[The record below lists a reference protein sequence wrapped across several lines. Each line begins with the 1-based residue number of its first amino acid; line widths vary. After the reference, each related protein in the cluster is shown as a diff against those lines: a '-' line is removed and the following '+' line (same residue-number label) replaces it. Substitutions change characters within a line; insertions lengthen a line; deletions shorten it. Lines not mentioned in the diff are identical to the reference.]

1 MPRTPLLRA
10 LADLAE
16 EHRSADALGVTPA
29 ALREMRA
36 TRSAERAMDR
46 RTFLARTAAV
56 GAGLAAAAALP
67 AMRAE
72 ASDDTTG
79 VHPVVIVGAGI
90 AGLSA
95 ALTLAD
101 RGIAARVYEASDRI
115 GGRMY
120 SNTTSWADGQ
130 VSEWGGELIDTGH
143 KTVRQLA
150 QRFRLKLVDLPKS
163 EPKGT
168 TDTYYFFGGYYP
180 KAEAD
185 ADFRAVYNAT
195 KADLKAASYPTTWD
209 IGTDA
214 GRALDAMTL
223 YDWIETRV
231 PGGHASRMGQLLD
244 VAYNIEFGA
253 ETTDQSA
260 LNLVYLLGYGTSA
273 AAASLFGVS
282 DERYHIVGGNQQLPE
297 AIAASLPQPV
307 RLGWRLT
314 AIAQTADEVQLTF
327 RTGPNGNGPTRVVRA
342 QRAILTLP
350 FAVLRTIDRSGAGFD
365 ARKEQAIV
373 ELGAGRN
380 GKLQLQFTSRVWNQ
394 SGPWGKS
401 NGATY
406 SDTGYQ
412 ASWDVTRG
420 QDGASGILVDYTGGD
435 VTGAI
440 PTDTPYATDADARV
454 VAAAQT
460 FLGQVEPV
468 FPGLGAQWNGRATLS
483 VQHHDPNLRLAY
495 SYYRPGQYSAF
506 GGYEAV
512 PQGRIHFAGEHTTQ
526 DFQGYMEGGA
536 ITGVAAG
543 TEVWRALK

>member
-10 LADLAE
+10 LAGLAE
-16 EHRSADALGVTPA
+16 EFRSADALGVTPA
-29 ALREMRA
+29 ALREVRV
-36 TRSAERAMDR
+36 ERAVRSMDR

-67 AMRAE
+67 ALRAE
-72 ASDDTTG
+72 ASDDTEG
-79 VHPVVIVGAGI
+79 MHPVVIVGAGI

-101 RGIAARVYEASDRI
+101 KGIAARVYEASDRI

-143 KTVRQLA
+143 RTIRQLA
-150 QRFRLKLVDLPKS
+150 QRFRLDLVDLPKS
-163 EPKGT
+163 EPRGT
-168 TDTYYFFGGYYP
+168 EDTYYFLGGYYP

-185 ADFRAVYNAT
+185 ADFRAVYDAT
-195 KADLKAASYPTTWD
+195 KADLKAAGYPTTWD

-214 GRALDAMTL
+214 GRALDAMSL
-223 YDWIETRV
+223 YEWIETRV
-231 PGGHASRMGQLLD
+231 PGGHTSRMGQLLD

-282 DERYHIVGGNQQLPE
+282 DERYHIVGGNQQLPK
-297 AIAASLPQPV
+297 AIAAALPEPV
-307 RLGWRLT
+307 RLGWRLS
-314 AIAQTADEVQLTF
+314 AIAQDAGEVRLTF
-327 RTGPNGNGPTRVVRA
+327 RTGPNGQGPARVVRA
-342 QRAILTLP
+342 ERAILTLP
-350 FAVLRTIDRSGAGFD
+350 FAVLRTLDRSGAGFD
-365 ARKEQAIV
+365 ARKEQAIE

-380 GKLQLQFTSRVWNQ
+380 GKLQLQFTSRYWNQ
-394 SGPWGKS
+394 AGPWGTS

-412 ASWDVTRG
+412 ATWEVTRG
-420 QDGASGILVDYTGGD
+420 QAGAGGIMVDYTGGD

-440 PTDTPYATDADARV
+440 STNTAYSETPDQQV
-454 VAAAQT
+454 SQAAQT
-460 FLGQVEPV
+460 FLGQIEPV
-468 FPGLGAQWNGRATLS
+468 FSGLGAQWNGRATLS
-483 VQHHDPNLRLAY
+483 VQHRDPNLRLAY
-495 SYYRPGQYSAF
+495 SYYRPGQYTAF
-506 GGYEAV
+506 GGYEATA
-512 PQGRIHFAGEHTTQ
+512 QGRIHFAGEHTTQ

-536 ITGVAAG
+536 ITGVRAAG
-543 TEVWRALK
+543 EVLARK

>member
-10 LADLAE
+10 LAGLAE

-36 TRSAERAMDR
+36 ERSMDRSMDR

-67 AMRAE
+67 ALRAE
-72 ASDDTTG
+72 ASDDTDG

-101 RGIAARVYEASDRI
+101 KGIAARVYEASDRI

-143 KTVRQLA
+143 KTIQQLA
-150 QRFRLKLVDLPKS
+150 QRFRLNLVDLPKS
-163 EPKGT
+163 EPRGT
-168 TDTYYFFGGYYP
+168 EDTYYFFGGYYP
-180 KAEAD
+180 KEEAD

-195 KADLKAASYPTTWD
+195 KADLKAAGYPTTWD
-209 IGTDA
+209 TGTDA
-214 GRALDAMTL
+214 GRALDAMSL
-223 YDWIETRV
+223 YEWIETRV

-253 ETTDQSA
+253 ETVDQSA

-297 AIAASLPQPV
+297 AIAAVLPEPV
-307 RLGWRLT
+307 RLGWRLS
-314 AIAQTADEVQLTF
+314 AIAQDGGEVRLTF
-327 RTGPNGNGPTRVVRA
+327 RTGPNGQGPARIVRA
-342 QRAILTLP
+342 ERAILTLP
-350 FAVLRTIDRSGAGFD
+350 FAVLRTLDRSGAGFD
-365 ARKEQAIV
+365 ARKEQAIT

-380 GKLQLQFTSRVWNQ
+380 GKLQLQFTSRYWNQ

-412 ASWDVTRG
+412 ATWEVTRG
-420 QDGASGILVDYTGGD
+420 QAGASGIMVDYTGGD

-440 PTDTPYATDADARV
+440 STNTAYSGTPDQRV
-454 VAAAQT
+454 SQAAQG
-460 FLGQVEPV
+460 FLGQIEPV

-483 VQHHDPNLRLAY
+483 VQHRDPNLRLAY

-506 GGYEAV
+506 GGYEAA

-536 ITGVAAG
+536 ITGVRAAG
-543 TEVWRALK
+543 EVLSRKQ